1 MLVSF
6 LQEVR
11 EMNDKTNKFVKV
23 MLSIVTV
30 APVIAAMVFTILF
43 TFVLKSRP
51 EERILHSA
59 TTFLLWMFATLFY
72 IMMIACFK
80 NKKRRTVS
88 IVGMIICVALAILV
102 TPLDRY
108 VALCF
113 SKSHVGSYILAA
125 VLLVTYLVVTIKSL
139 K

>member
-1 MLVSF
+1 
-6 LQEVR
+6 
-11 EMNDKTNKFVKV
+11 MNEKTNKFVRV

-43 TFVLKSRP
+43 TFVLKSRL

-72 IMMIACFK
+72 IMMVAYFK

-88 IVGMIICVALAILV
+88 IFGMIICVALAVLV

-108 VALCF
+108 VTLCF
-113 SKSHVGSYILAA
+113 SKSHTGSYVLAA
-125 VLLVTYLVVTIKSL
+125 VLLVTYLAVTFKSL
-139 K
+139 KKSRITA

>member
-1 MLVSF
+1 
-6 LQEVR
+6 
-11 EMNDKTNKFVKV
+11 MNEKTNKFVRV

-43 TFVLKSRP
+43 TFVLKSRL

-72 IMMIACFK
+72 IMIIACFK

-88 IVGMIICVALAILV
+88 IFGMMICVALAVLV

-108 VALCF
+108 VTLCF
-113 SKSHVGSYILAA
+113 SKSHTGAYVLAA
-125 VLLVTYLVVTIKSL
+125 VLLVTYLSVTCKSL
-139 K
+139 KNSRLTA